1 MTCSSTVSDICLCSC
16 RMMRADDVALGISDQ
31 VEAAGAKG
39 NKKKKSQQL
48 GEDFIVSHIP
58 RRSPIQGVMLKE

>member
-1 MTCSSTVSDICLCSC
+1 
-16 RMMRADDVALGISDQ
+16 MMRADDVALGISDQ